1 MKKLRDLFFLSAL
14 SCLPADILP
23 SPEKTERA
31 TEGDGGSLKVILKF
45 DVYALLCLFAISGTR
60 QKEAV
65 SGMDSVVFLK
75 VQKAATSARRDKKI
89 VVLNRSSLVCL

>member
-1 MKKLRDLFFLSAL
+1 MLAFGGAKTHYKSNKNKMKKLRDLFFLSAL
-14 SCLPADILP
+14 SCLPADIP
-23 SPEKTERA
+23 RSPEEKTTRA

-65 SGMDSVVFLK
+65 SGMDSEVF
-75 VQKAATSARRDKKI
+75 S
-89 VVLNRSSLVCL
+89 